1 LFWRQVVADADAI
14 EESVDFTD
22 VQLEERREFRGSFS
36 GYERDQ
42 FFYNL
47 GAGDVE
53 FVRMGYV
60 FGLDFEHDGRSA
72 APVDIDGDG
81 DLDLAL
87 LTLGGLRLLEN
98 TTESNNQTLNRFSRV
113 RLSSTE
119 FNRTGLA
126 AVVTLTAGGVSH
138 RDFVKITE
146 GFQTQVPMDIHF
158 GIGNVDLID
167 VLSVEWPD
175 GSQESWTNL
184 PVDRL
189 IHIQKG
195 NHNLRTTSLPRWPE
209 SSRPQFIGNPSKL
222 IKAKRIDGEITEL
235 AGDRP
240 AVINFWAPWCAPCN
254 VELPELVEASATYED
269 QVDFVGVSVELDDL
283 ISVNEMLE
291 KHMVPYSQFLIDDN
305 VLANFF
311 GTEETMALPSTF
323 VFDAQNRLRRLF
335 RGQITQTDL
344 HHLLD
349 SLEDEGIFEADLELA
364 ARSARQIGDFQTA
377 LMQYK
382 RLAEL
387 NPTNPQSLYHVGEVA
402 LEMSMF
408 GEALDA
414 FERVVK
420 RSPTHFMAR
429 FMVGVVQMR
438 TGDVGRAFAN
448 LRGALGLAGENAV
461 QLRLLA
467 RQSLSHGQLWLAVDA
482 LSKAINVEPLSAQSW
497 IERARVHRLRGELG
511 RAADDYREALNV
523 DSENEIAK
531 IELERL
537 RVKP

>member
-1 LFWRQVVADADAI
+1 MQV
-14 EESVDFTD
+14 
-22 VQLEERREFRGSFS
+22 EERREFRGSFS

-87 LTLGGLRLLEN
+87 LTLSGLRLLEN
-98 TTESNNQTLNRFSRV
+98 TTERENQTLHHFSRV
-113 RLSSTE
+113 RLSSTK

-146 GFQTQVPMDIHF
+146 GFQTQVPMDLHF

-189 IHIQKG
+189 IHVQKG
-195 NHNLRTTSLPRWPE
+195 NQNLSTTPLARWPE

-222 IKAKRIDGEITEL
+222 IKAKKLNGEVTEL
-235 AGDRP
+235 ASDKP

-254 VELPELVEASATYED
+254 VELPDLVEAAATYED
-269 QVDFVGVSVELDDL
+269 RVDFVGVSVELKDL
-283 ISVNEMLE
+283 VSVNEMLE
-291 KHMVPYSQFLIDDN
+291 KYKVPYSQFLIDDN

-323 VFDAQNRLRRLF
+323 VFDGQNRLRRLF

-344 HHLLD
+344 DQLLD
-349 SLEDEGIFEADLELA
+349 SLEDEGIFLADLELA
-364 ARSARQIGDFQTA
+364 ARSARQAGDFQTA
-377 LMQYK
+377 LMQYR

-387 NPTNPQSLYHVGEVA
+387 NPTNPQSLYHVGEIA
-402 LEMSMF
+402 LETSMF
-408 GEALDA
+408 SEARDA
-414 FERVVK
+414 FERVVR
-420 RSPTHFMAR
+420 RSPSHVMAR
-429 FMVGVVQMR
+429 FMLGVVQMR
-438 TGDVGRAFAN
+438 TGDAGRAFAN
-448 LRGALGLAGENAV
+448 LRGAFDLAGANAV

-467 RQSLSHGQLWLAVDA
+467 KQSLNYGQLWLAFDA
-482 LSKAINVEPLSAQSW
+482 LSKAINVEPLSVQAW

-511 RAADDYREALNV
+511 RATDDYREALNL
-523 DSENEIAK
+523 DSQNEIAK

-537 RVKP
+537 QAKP